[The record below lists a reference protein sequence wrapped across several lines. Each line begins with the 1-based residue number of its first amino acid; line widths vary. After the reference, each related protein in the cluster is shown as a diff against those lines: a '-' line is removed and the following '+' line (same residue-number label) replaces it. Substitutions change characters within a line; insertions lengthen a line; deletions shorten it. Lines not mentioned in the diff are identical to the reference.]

1 MNKNPWFRI
10 DQKPYFQQK
19 PQKLKNAKIPK
30 TFMKNACNHVKQMKK
45 EG

>member
-19 PQKLKNAKIPK
+19 AQKLKYAKIPK
-30 TFMKNACNHVKQMKK
+30 IS
-45 EG
+45 